1 MVSQVPES
9 ILYHTRTL
17 SIIGNIVRLALTK
30 STGDSPSFGDLA
42 EVRDEQGGLR
52 IAQVVKLDDEVASL
66 QVFSGTQGVTT
77 RAKIRFL
84 GHPPD
89 VAFSSNIL
97 GRAFG
102 GDGTPLDGGPP
113 LDMDPRIAIGG
124 PSVNPVRR
132 KPATNMIRTNVPM
145 IDVFNCLVESQK
157 IPIFSVSGEPADST
171 ARWAQAM
178 RETSGRLE
186 EIPGEEGFPAYLDS
200 SIKGVYKRAGVVRTN
215 DGKVG
220 ALTMIGT
227 VSPAGG
233 NFEEPVTQSTL
244 SAVKCFLGLSAE
256 RAYKRFYP
264 AVDPLLSWSRYRE
277 QLAPW
282 FRNKVGPDWSE
293 QVDQMMELLRRGDEI
308 MQMMQVTG
316 EDGVT
321 LADFVT
327 QRASLF
333 LDMVFLQQDAF
344 DDVDG
349 ACKPERQKAL
359 FDMVYAAATRA
370 YAFKDKAAA
379 RDFFT
384 RLTGLY
390 KNLNYAAA
398 GSNDFRRITKS
409 IGELDRSIPTV
420 AAKTA
425 APNGGATK
433 GG

>member
-1 MVSQVPES
+1 MPVAAREAS
-9 ILYHTRTL
+9 IYTGLT
-17 SIIGNIVRLALTK
+17 IGEYYR
-30 STGDSPSFGDLA
+30 
-42 EVRDEQGGLR
+42 QMGLR
-52 IAQVVKLDDEVASL
+52 VLLI
-66 QVFSGTQGVTT
+66 
-77 RAKIRFL
+77 
-84 GHPPD
+84 
-89 VAFSSNIL
+89 
-97 GRAFG
+97 
-102 GDGTPLDGGPP
+102 
-113 LDMDPRIAIGG
+113 
-124 PSVNPVRR
+124 
-132 KPATNMIRTNVPM
+132 
-145 IDVFNCLVESQK
+145 
-157 IPIFSVSGEPADST
+157 ADST
-171 ARWAQAM
+171 SRWAQAM

-200 SIKGVYKRAGVVRTN
+200 SIKGVYERAGLVRTN
-215 DGKVG
+215 DGKIG

-233 NFEEPVTQSTL
+233 NFEEPVTRSTL

-282 FRNKVGPDWSE
+282 FRDKVGPDWSE
-293 QVDQMMELLRRGDEI
+293 QVDRMMELLRRGDEI
-308 MQMMQVTG
+308 LQMMQVTG

-344 DDVDG
+344 DDVDC

-359 FDMVYAAATRA
+359 FDMVYAAATRSN
-370 YAFKDKAAA
+370 AFKDKSVA
-379 RDFFT
+379 RDYFT

-398 GSNDFRRITKS
+398 GSNDFQRIAKA
-409 IGELDRSIPTV
+409 IEELDRSIPTV
-420 AAKTA
+420 AANAA
-425 APNGGATK
+425 APSSGAPK